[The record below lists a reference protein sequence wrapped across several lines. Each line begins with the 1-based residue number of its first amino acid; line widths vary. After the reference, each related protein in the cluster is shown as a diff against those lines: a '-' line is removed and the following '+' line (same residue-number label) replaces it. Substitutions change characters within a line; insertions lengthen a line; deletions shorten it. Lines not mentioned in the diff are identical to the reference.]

1 MNNLEIHN
9 YGNIKLMFDSM
20 PYTCHIWNKD
30 FKMLDCNDASM
41 AMFKVDNKEQFM
53 ERFLEFSPEFQPD
66 GTISAKSAATCLKIA
81 FADGRFVFDWMHSAS
96 DGTLIPCTV
105 TAVRVDGKDEQL
117 VVAHVIDM
125 TKHEEMISDI
135 KRKDRLLNAVNHIA
149 GILLQSPIEDHF
161 ENMYH
166 CMGIMAEAVGA
177 DRVYIWTN
185 HIENGELY
193 CTQIAEWS
201 EKAEPQQ
208 GNEYTVG
215 ISYRENIP
223 EWENVLSSGECIN
236 GLVRNMSEASQAQ
249 LSGQG
254 ILSIFVAPVFVEDK
268 FWGFI
273 GFDDCHSE
281 RVFSENEASILRSAG
296 LLIANSM
303 IKSDMTLRLKEALED
318 AREASNAKSNFLS
331 NMSHEIRTPM
341 NAIIGMGELLGY
353 EQLNERQSGYVHD
366 IIVSAKSLL
375 DIINGI
381 LDFSKIESGKFELN
395 PVDYDFN
402 AMIDNIESMFVY
414 VAQKKSLEFNVEYG
428 EDLPEFLFGDDIRLR
443 QVLIN
448 ICGNAVKFT
457 EDGYVRLKI
466 TAYDD
471 SIVFEIRDTGLGI
484 REEDL
489 SKLFNAFEQVD
500 KSINRSVVG
509 TGLGLAL
516 SKSFIDM
523 MGGEIKITSKYGSGT
538 TFSITIPRVEGHADK
553 IRQLEINSNELSISA
568 PDARVLITDDNE
580 FNLRVA
586 SGLLSLVDIQADTAD
601 SGLMAIELIKKN
613 DYDIVFM
620 DHMMPGMDG
629 VETIREIK
637 KLGGKFAELTIVA
650 LTANAVG
657 NVREMFMEN
666 GFSDFISKPIEI
678 SKLLDVVKKHLPAD
692 KLLMVACPTENKER
706 LRLEDELLRK
716 AKVTFV
722 KDNKETYDFLTDSL
736 NKRDYKTAHRIVH
749 TLKSSAGYLGKKVL
763 ENVAFSME
771 MSIQASGEYTLEQLK
786 TLERELS
793 SALNEYEPLV
803 IEAEAERPDAEQ
815 IDDEKLKSLLTELKP
830 LLEKG
835 DFGASDY
842 VEKLHAI
849 IGMEELAE
857 LIDDYDFEGALKL
870 LNSILLDSTL

>member
-1 MNNLEIHN
+1 
-9 YGNIKLMFDSM
+9 
-20 PYTCHIWNKD
+20 
-30 FKMLDCNDASM
+30 MLDCNDASM

-53 ERFLEFSPEFQPD
+53 ERFLEFSPEYQPD

-166 CMGIMAEAVGA
+166 CMGMMAEAVGA

-538 TFSITIPRVEGHADK
+538 TFTITIPRVEGHADK

-637 KLGGKFAELTIVA
+637 KMGGKFAELTIVA

-815 IDDEKLKSLLTELKP
+815 VDDEKLKSLLTELKP

-870 LNSILLDSTL
+870 LNSKLLDSTL